1 VGFDER
7 MARLLRHRPQGVHC
21 GPAAGGVRLRILVID
36 EDQARAE
43 ALVQSLSAAGYETVG
58 VIDLKDDL
66 LAKVRDLGPD
76 LIIVDMESPSRDT
89 LEDMRRI
96 TAGRPRPIVMFV
108 DQSDESTTEEAM
120 RVGIS
125 AYVIDGLNPAR
136 VKPILDVA
144 VARFTAFQ
152 KLRSE
157 LDQAKMDLAERK
169 IIERAKALLI
179 KSRGIPEDQAH
190 RLMQKLAMD
199 QNQRLVEVARSIL
212 ALAQVFM
219 REE

>member
-1 VGFDER
+1 
-7 MARLLRHRPQGVHC
+7 M
-21 GPAAGGVRLRILVID
+21 RLRILVID
-36 EDQARAE
+36 EDQARAD
-43 ALVQSLSAAGYETVG
+43 ALVQSLTAAGYETVG

-66 LAKVRDLGPD
+66 LAKVRDLVPD

-96 TAGRPRPIVMFV
+96 TADRPRPIVMFV

-152 KLRSE
+152 KLRNE

-179 KSRGIPEDQAH
+179 KSRGISEDQAH
-190 RLMQKLAMD
+190 RLLQKLAMD
-199 QNQRLVEVARSIL
+199 QNQRLVDVARSIL

-219 REE
+219 RDD

>member
-1 VGFDER
+1 
-7 MARLLRHRPQGVHC
+7 M
-21 GPAAGGVRLRILVID
+21 RLRILVID
-36 EDQARAE
+36 EDQARAD
-43 ALVQSLSAAGYETVG
+43 ALVQSLTAAGYETVG

-66 LAKVRDLGPD
+66 LAKVRDLVPD

-96 TAGRPRPIVMFV
+96 TADRPRPIVMFV

-152 KLRSE
+152 KLRNE

-190 RLMQKLAMD
+190 RLLQKLAMD
-199 QNQRLVEVARSIL
+199 QNQRLVDVARSIL

-219 REE
+219 RDD

>member
-1 VGFDER
+1 MG
-7 MARLLRHRPQGVHC
+7 
-21 GPAAGGVRLRILVID
+21 LRILVID
-36 EDQARAE
+36 EDRARAD
-43 ALVQSLSAAGYETVG
+43 ALVQSLTAAGYETVG

-66 LAKVRDLGPD
+66 FAKVRDLAPD

-96 TAGRPRPIVMFV
+96 TADRPRPIVMFV
-108 DQSDESTTEEAM
+108 DQSDESITEEAM

-144 VARFTAFQ
+144 VARFTAYQ

-157 LDQAKMDLAERK
+157 LEQAKMDLAERK

-190 RLMQKLAMD
+190 RLLQKLAMD

-212 ALAQVFM
+212 ALAQVFL
-219 REE
+219 RDD

>member
-1 VGFDER
+1 
-7 MARLLRHRPQGVHC
+7 M
-21 GPAAGGVRLRILVID
+21 RLRILVID
-36 EDQARAE
+36 EDQARAD
-43 ALVQSLSAAGYETVG
+43 ALVQSLTAAGYETVG

-66 LAKVRDLGPD
+66 LAKVRDLVPD

-96 TAGRPRPIVMFV
+96 TADRPRPIVMFV

-152 KLRSE
+152 KLRNE

-179 KSRGIPEDQAH
+179 KTRGIPEDQAH
-190 RLMQKLAMD
+190 RLLQKLAMD
-199 QNQRLVEVARSIL
+199 QNQRLVDVARSIL

-219 REE
+219 RDD